1 MTSRARQLDQISSDR
16 IAAADH
22 LAKRAAQRRDKADT
36 GDLFQAAEST
46 LSMPSYPE
54 RTPEEAELA
63 ETLTAEEELRVR
75 RAVARYSM
83 YLPHGCTGRRCRKRG
98 HGAGRDWRDT
108 VLQMLGLAPYEA
120 AQNDSYQWGR
130 AGDSG

>member
-1 MTSRARQLDQISSDR
+1 MSPRPNLNDISSGR

-22 LAKRAAQRRDKADT
+22 AAKRAAQRRDKADT

-46 LSMPSYPE
+46 LAMPGHPE
-54 RTPEEAELA
+54 RNKEEAARAAELR
-63 ETLTAEEELRVR
+63 AEEDLNAR

-83 YLPHGCTGRRCRKRG
+83 YLPHGCTGRRCRKRA
-98 HGAGRDWRDT
+98 HAADRDWRDRF
-108 VLQMLGLAPYEA
+108 LEALFLEPYEPA
-120 AQNDSYQWGR
+120 VNPSYAWGR